1 MTRCHRVVSVKGP
14 CLQRFCAV
22 DHHCA
27 AARPGG
33 GTIPNTISARQR
45 TPTGCGWCRTGP
57 RRVADPRR
65 VVAPAGKG
73 KSAVRPSR
81 IAAPTQVLPRIVEK
95 LTPNGRLPT
104 MAELSQKSEVAS
116 FQWDKF
122 IWQWA
127 GRQPRSVPAASP
139 ITRMARTAASGPSL
153 MQLSSTL
160 LLCLIDL
167 KAV

>member
-1 MTRCHRVVSVKGP
+1 MTRCHRVVSVKGRACSAFALLIITAP
-14 CLQRFCAV
+14 PRAPVEARSPTRSRRGSERRPDAGGAVPGQGALQ
-22 DHHCA
+22 
-27 AARPGG
+27 
-33 GTIPNTISARQR
+33 IPDASS
-45 TPTGCGWCRTGP
+45 P
-57 RRVADPRR
+57 R
-65 VVAPAGKG
+65 AGKG
-73 KSAVRPSR
+73 NPRSAHLALQHPLRF
-81 IAAPTQVLPRIVEK
+81 TQIVEK

-127 GRQPRSVPAASP
+127 PRQPRSVPAASP